1 MVPFISLW
9 AGEKGESR
17 KKEVWSSNPLWSSK
31 ERTLPFGREWKQS
44 TRECNYNK
52 LRSIP
57 HDPVPE
63 KYSPLFL
70 CCSADFTCYAKEYKP
85 LSNHKHIFL
94 HLTIHTIL
102 EAFPLCFF
110 SRLSIFH
117 FCFNT
122 GQNTDLKKKIMIC
135 SLVTMKCP

>member
-1 MVPFISLW
+1 MYNCRADFERQLGGTFLW

-52 LRSIP
+52 LRSVP
-57 HDPVPE
+57 HNLVPE

-85 LSNHKHIFL
+85 LSYHKHIFL

-102 EAFPLCFF
+102 EAFSLCFF

-122 GQNTDLKKKIMIC
+122 GQNTD
-135 SLVTMKCP
+135 